1 MEINDLKKHIESLL
15 FISGEP
21 MSLKNLIKVLEV
33 NEEEIKIAIESLK
46 SDFSGQNRGLIIVE
60 NSDLY
65 QLTTSPASSDIISKY
80 LKAALKEDLTPASLE
95 TLAIISYKGPM
106 TRPEIDNIRG
116 VNSSFIIR
124 NLLIRGLIERD
135 LDVKKANAYVY
146 KISFDLL
153 HKLGLEKIE
162 QLPSFQEYNSL

>member
-21 MSLKNLIKVLEV
+21 MSLKNLIRVLEV
-33 NEEEIKIAIESLK
+33 NEEEIKVAIESLK
-46 SDFSGQNRGLIIVE
+46 SDFSGQNRGLTIVE
-60 NSDLY
+60 NLENY
-65 QLTTSPASSDIISKY
+65 QLTTNPASSDIISKY
-80 LKAALKEDLTPASLE
+80 LKETLKEDLTPASLE

-153 HKLGLEKIE
+153 RKLGLEKIE
-162 QLPSFQEYNSL
+162 QLPGFQEYNSL

>member
-1 MEINDLKKHIESLL
+1 MEINDFKKHIESLL

-21 MSLKNLIKVLEV
+21 MNLKNLVRVLEIS
-33 NEEEIKIAIESLK
+33 EEEVKSAMESLK
-46 SDFSGQNRGLIIVE
+46 SDFSEQNRGLTIVE
-60 NSDLY
+60 SGENY

-80 LKAALKEDLTPASLE
+80 LKETLKEDLTPASLE

-153 HKLGLEKIE
+153 RKLGLEKIE
-162 QLPSFQEYNSL
+162 QLPGFQEYNSL

>member
-15 FISGEP
+15 FIVGEP
-21 MSLKNLIKVLEV
+21 MSLKNLLRVLEV
-33 NEEEIKIAIESLK
+33 SEEEVKSAIESLK
-46 SDFSGQNRGLIIVE
+46 SDFSSQNRGLTIIE
-60 NSDLY
+60 NAENY

-80 LKAALKEDLTPASLE
+80 LKETLKEDLTPASLE

-146 KISFDLL
+146 KISFDLIR
-153 HKLGLEKIE
+153 KLGLEKIE
-162 QLPSFQEYNSL
+162 QLPGFQEYNSL

>member
-1 MEINDLKKHIESLL
+1 MEINDLKKHIESLD
-15 FISGEP
+15 S
-21 MSLKNLIKVLEV
+21 
-33 NEEEIKIAIESLK
+33 
-46 SDFSGQNRGLIIVE
+46 
-60 NSDLY
+60 Y
-65 QLTTSPASSDIISKY
+65 QLTTSPTSSDIISKY
-80 LKAALKEDLTPASLE
+80 LKETLREDLTPASLE

-124 NLLIRGLIERD
+124 NLLIRGLVERD

-153 HKLGLEKIE
+153 RKLGLEKIE
-162 QLPSFQEYNSL
+162 QLPGFQEYNSL

>member
-21 MSLKNLIKVLEV
+21 MSLKNLMKVLEV
-33 NEEEIKIAIESLK
+33 GEEEIKNAIESLK
-46 SDFSGQNRGLIIVE
+46 SDFSSQNRGLTIVE
-60 NSDLY
+60 NLDNY
-65 QLTTSPASSDIISKY
+65 QLTTSPASSEIISKY
-80 LKAALKEDLTPASLE
+80 LKETLKEDLTPASLE

-153 HKLGLEKIE
+153 RKLGLEKIE
-162 QLPSFQEYNSL
+162 QLPGFQEYNSL

>member
-33 NEEEIKIAIESLK
+33 NEEEIKVAIELLK
-46 SDFSGQNRGLIIVE
+46 SDFSSQNRGLTIVE
-60 NSDLY
+60 NLDNY

-80 LKAALKEDLTPASLE
+80 LKETLKEDLTPASLE

-153 HKLGLEKIE
+153 RKLGLEKIE
-162 QLPSFQEYNSL
+162 QLPGFQEYNSL

>member
-1 MEINDLKKHIESLL
+1 METNDLKKHIESLL

-21 MSLKNLIKVLEV
+21 MSLKNLVRVLEIS
-33 NEEEIKIAIESLK
+33 EEEIKSSIESLK
-46 SDFSGQNRGLIIVE
+46 SDFSGQNRGLTIIESGE
-60 NSDLY
+60 NY

-80 LKAALKEDLTPASLE
+80 LKETLKEDLTPASLE

-153 HKLGLEKIE
+153 RKLGLEKIE
-162 QLPSFQEYNSL
+162 QLPGFQEYNSL

>member
-1 MEINDLKKHIESLL
+1 MEINELKKYIESLL

-21 MSLKNLIKVLEV
+21 MSLKNIVKTLEV
-33 NEEEIKIAIESLK
+33 NEEEIKNAIESLR
-46 SDFSGQNRGLIIVE
+46 SDFSAQNRGLTIIE
-60 NSDLY
+60 NMGSY
-65 QLTTSPASSDIISKY
+65 QLTTSPASSEIISKY
-80 LKAALKEDLTPASLE
+80 VKDSLKEDLTPASLE
-95 TLAIISYKGPM
+95 TLAIISYKGPL

-135 LDVKKANAYVY
+135 LDAKKANAFVY

-162 QLPSFQEYNSL
+162 QLPGFQEYNSL

>member
-33 NEEEIKIAIESLK
+33 NEEEIKVAIESLK
-46 SDFSGQNRGLIIVE
+46 SDFSSQNRGLTIVE
-60 NSDLY
+60 NLENY

-80 LKAALKEDLTPASLE
+80 LKETLKEDLTPASLE

-153 HKLGLEKIE
+153 RKLGLEKIE
-162 QLPSFQEYNSL
+162 QLPGFQEYNSL

>member
-1 MEINDLKKHIESLL
+1 MDEIKKHIESLL

-21 MSLKNLIKVLEV
+21 MSVKNLSKILEV
-33 NEEEIKIAIESLK
+33 QEEEIKSAIESLK
-46 SDFSGQNRGLIIVE
+46 GDFSGQNRGLTIVE
-60 NSDLY
+60 NGDLY
-65 QLTTSPASSDIISKY
+65 QLTTNPASSEIISKY
-80 LKAALKEDLTPASLE
+80 LKETLKEDLTPASLE

-135 LDVKKANAYVY
+135 LDTKKANAYVY

-153 HKLGLEKIE
+153 HKLGLEKID
-162 QLPSFQEYNSL
+162 QLPGFQEYNSL